1 MIPGYKGMK
10 LADYLDKDLIISDIS
25 ARTKSEVLAE
35 LVSPLSAKF
44 PNLDRAHVTRV
55 LMDREM
61 LGTTGIGDGIAIPHG
76 KLDSIDQVLVIVGR
90 SHDGVDFASLD
101 HKPARIFF
109 TVLAP
114 SSVVGLHLKLLAT
127 VSRLLKDDAFR
138 QAFVSAT
145 GRDGLWQLLQ
155 SV

>member
-1 MIPGYKGMK
+1 MK
-10 LADYLDKDLIISDIS
+10 LAEYLDRDLIISDLS

-35 LVSPLSAKF
+35 LVSPLAAKF
-44 PNLDRAHVTRV
+44 PDLDPKRVAQV

-90 SHDGVDFASLD
+90 SRAGVDFASLD
-101 HKPARIFF
+101 HKPASIFF

-127 VSRLLKDDAFR
+127 VSRLLKDASFR
-138 QAFVSAT
+138 QAFANSPD
-145 GRDGLWQLLQ
+145 RDGLWQLLQ
-155 SV
+155 TV

>member
-1 MIPGYKGMK
+1 MK
-10 LADYLDKDLIISDIS
+10 LAEYLDKDLIISDLS

-35 LVSPLSAKF
+35 LVSPLARKY
-44 PNLDRAHVTRV
+44 PGLDSQRISQI
-55 LMDREM
+55 LMDREK

-76 KLDSIDQVLVIVGR
+76 KMDSIEQILIIIGR

-101 HKPARIFF
+101 HKPATTFF

-114 SSVVGLHLKLLAT
+114 SAVVGLHLKLLAQ

-138 QAFVSAT
+138 QAFAT
-145 GRDGLWQLLQ
+145 AAGQDELWHLLQ
-155 SV
+155 TV

>member
-1 MIPGYKGMK
+1 MK
-10 LADYLDKDLIISDIS
+10 LAEYLDKDLIVSDLS
-25 ARTKSEVLAE
+25 ARTKPEVLAE
-35 LVSPLSAKF
+35 LVSSLSAKF
-44 PNLDRAHVTRV
+44 PNLDPKRVVQV

-90 SHDGVDFASLD
+90 SRTGVDFASLD
-101 HKPARIFF
+101 HKPASIFF

-127 VSRLLKDDAFR
+127 VSRLLKDSSFR
-138 QAFVSAT
+138 QAFANSP
-145 GRDGLWQLLQ
+145 GQDELWELLQ
-155 SV
+155 TV

>member
-1 MIPGYKGMK
+1 MK
-10 LADYLDKDLIISDIS
+10 LAEYLDKDLIISDLS
-25 ARTKSEVLAE
+25 ARTKPEVLAE
-35 LVSPLSAKF
+35 LVSSLSAKF
-44 PNLDRAHVTRV
+44 PDLDSKRVVQV

-90 SHDGVDFASLD
+90 SQTGVDFASLD
-101 HKPARIFF
+101 HKPASIFF

-114 SSVVGLHLKLLAT
+114 STVVGLHLKLLAT
-127 VSRLLKDDAFR
+127 VSRLLKDGAFR
-138 QAFVSAT
+138 QAFVSAP

>member
-1 MIPGYKGMK
+1 MK
-10 LADYLDKDLIISDIS
+10 LAEYLDKDLIISDLS
-25 ARTKSEVLAE
+25 ARTKPEVLAE
-35 LVSPLSAKF
+35 LVSSLSAKF
-44 PNLDRAHVTRV
+44 PDLDSKRVIQV

-90 SHDGVDFASLD
+90 SQTGVDFASLD
-101 HKPARIFF
+101 HKPASIFF

-127 VSRLLKDDAFR
+127 VSRLLKDSAFR
-138 QAFVSAT
+138 QAFANSP
-145 GRDGLWQLLQ
+145 GQEGLWELLQ
-155 SV
+155 TV

>member
-1 MIPGYKGMK
+1 MR
-10 LADYLDKDLIISDIS
+10 LADYLDKDLIISDLS

-35 LVSPLSAKF
+35 LVSPLTAKY
-44 PNLDRAHVTRV
+44 PNLDPTRVTQV

-76 KLDSIDQVLVIVGR
+76 KLDSIEQVMVVVGR
-90 SHDGVDFASLD
+90 SRDGVDFASLD
-101 HKPARIFF
+101 HKPATIFF

-114 SSVVGLHLKLLAT
+114 AAVVGLHLKLLAT
-127 VSRLLKDDAFR
+127 VSRLLKDDTFRRAFAASPG
-138 QAFVSAT
+138 Q
-145 GRDGLWQLLQ
+145 DELWSLLQ

>member
-1 MIPGYKGMK
+1 MK
-10 LADYLDKDLIISDIS
+10 LAEYLDKDLIISDLS

-35 LVSPLSAKF
+35 LVSSLSAKF
-44 PNLDRAHVTRV
+44 PNLDPGRVAQV

-101 HKPARIFF
+101 HKPANIFF

-127 VSRLLKDDAFR
+127 VSRLLKDDTFR
-138 QAFVSAT
+138 QAVASSP
-145 GRDGLWQLLQ
+145 GREGLWQLLQ
-155 SV
+155 TV

>member
-1 MIPGYKGMK
+1 MK
-10 LADYLDKDLIISDIS
+10 LAEYLDKDLIISDLS

-35 LVSPLSAKF
+35 LVSPLAARF
-44 PNLDRAHVTRV
+44 PHLDSKRVAQV

-76 KLDSIDQVLVIVGR
+76 KLDSIEQVLVIVGR
-90 SHDGVDFASLD
+90 SRQGVDFASLD
-101 HKPARIFF
+101 HKPASIFF

-127 VSRLLKDDAFR
+127 VSRLLKDDSFR
-138 QAFVSAT
+138 QAFGAAPDQ
-145 GRDGLWQLLQ
+145 DGLWRLLQ

>member
-1 MIPGYKGMK
+1 MK
-10 LADYLDKDLIISDIS
+10 LAEYLDKDLIVSDLS
-25 ARTKSEVLAE
+25 ARTKPEVLAE
-35 LVSPLSAKF
+35 LVSSLSAKF
-44 PNLDRAHVTRV
+44 PNLDPKRVVQV

-90 SHDGVDFASLD
+90 SRTGVDFASLD
-101 HKPARIFF
+101 HKPASIFF

-127 VSRLLKDDAFR
+127 VSRLLKDSSFR
-138 QAFVSAT
+138 QAFANSP
-145 GRDGLWQLLQ
+145 GQDGLWELLQ
-155 SV
+155 TV

>member
-1 MIPGYKGMK
+1 MK
-10 LADYLDKDLIISDIS
+10 LADYLDQDLIISDLS
-25 ARTKSEVLAE
+25 ARTKKEVLAE
-35 LVSPLSAKF
+35 LVSPVAAKY
-44 PNLDRAHVTRV
+44 PELEASRV
-55 LMDREM
+55 LQTLMDREA

-76 KLDSIDQVLVIVGR
+76 KLDGLEQVVIIVGR
-90 SHDGVDFASLD
+90 SHEGVEFSSLD
-101 HKPARIFF
+101 HKPATIFF

-114 SSVVGLHLKLLAT
+114 ANVVGLHLKLLAM

-138 QAFVSAT
+138 QAFVTSP